1 METYRVVS
9 ITDRKG
15 NPRIEGRYPLRVG
28 RMCKKPTPRNGD
40 AMMIEWLAQPD
51 GTPYVGMIVTSTVI
65 GFKTEDRGKYI
76 EVTTKNSIYTFGR
89 LIRNGILCN
98 MAYGDKYDISS
109 MFTDTDGN
117 QVRFKRHQIVMQT
130 FFMGDRR
137 RYDTVDHINNVE
149 RFDNSI
155 YNLRLADKGVQCG
168 NRKDKP
174 GKHRMVICI
183 GDEEEIFFSCREAER
198 LYNLP
203 PNSVGKVCR
212 GELESIYGYRFGYL

>member
-1 METYRVVS
+1 MRESETFDYIR
-9 ITDRKG
+9 RK
-15 NPRIEGRYPLRVG
+15 YPDKEEKWR
-28 RMCKKPTPRNGD
+28 K
-40 AMMIEWLAQPD
+40 
-51 GTPYVGMIVTSTVI
+51 VTQLVK
-65 GFKTEDRGKYI
+65 FDENL
-76 EVTTKNSIYTFGR
+76 EVK
-89 LIRNGILCN
+89 
-98 MAYGDKYDISS
+98 SS

-137 RYDTVDHINNVE
+137 RYDTVDHINNME

-155 YNLRLADKGVQCG
+155 YNLRWADKGVQCG
-168 NRKDKP
+168 NRKGKP

>member
-1 METYRVVS
+1 MRESETFDYIR
-9 ITDRKG
+9 RK
-15 NPRIEGRYPLRVG
+15 YPDKEEKWR
-28 RMCKKPTPRNGD
+28 K
-40 AMMIEWLAQPD
+40 
-51 GTPYVGMIVTSTVI
+51 VTQLVK
-65 GFKTEDRGKYI
+65 FDEDL
-76 EVTTKNSIYTFGR
+76 EVKSVHDFN
-89 LIRNGILCN
+89 
-98 MAYGDKYDISS
+98 

-137 RYDTVDHINNVE
+137 RYDTVDHINNME

-155 YNLRLADKGVQCG
+155 YNLRWADKGVQCG

>member
-1 METYRVVS
+1 MRETETFEYIRRKYPDKEETWRKVTQLVKFDENLEVKSVHDFNME
-9 ITDRKG
+9 
-15 NPRIEGRYPLRVG
+15 
-28 RMCKKPTPRNGD
+28 C
-40 AMMIEWLAQPD
+40 
-51 GTPYVGMIVTSTVI
+51 
-65 GFKTEDRGKYI
+65 YI
-76 EVTTKNSIYTFGR
+76 SSFGR

-155 YNLRLADKGVQCG
+155 YNLRWDGPYIVFLYSLMDRHGSGGGCIKH
-168 NRKDKP
+168 NRQ
-174 GKHRMVICI
+174 RNRSSI
-183 GDEEEIFFSCREAER
+183 GG
-198 LYNLP
+198 LP
-203 PNSVGKVCR
+203 WNKYDY
-212 GELESIYGYRFGYL
+212 EHL

>member
-1 METYRVVS
+1 MRETETFEYIRRKYPDKEETWRKVTRLVKFDENLEVKSVHDFNME
-9 ITDRKG
+9 
-15 NPRIEGRYPLRVG
+15 
-28 RMCKKPTPRNGD
+28 C
-40 AMMIEWLAQPD
+40 
-51 GTPYVGMIVTSTVI
+51 
-65 GFKTEDRGKYI
+65 YI
-76 EVTTKNSIYTFGR
+76 SSFGR

-130 FFMGDRR
+130 FYMGNRR
-137 RYDTVDHINNVE
+137 RHDTVDHINNRE

-155 YNLRLADKGVQCG
+155 YNLRWADKRVQCG
-168 NRKDKP
+168 NRRDKP

-212 GELESIYGYRFGYL
+212 GELESIYGYRFGCL

>member
-1 METYRVVS
+1 MEDELFAAKYDNHDKNIDDCVTYILNWVQKS
-9 ITDRKG
+9 G
-15 NPRIEGRYPLRVG
+15 
-28 RMCKKPTPRNGD
+28 CNGFCD
-40 AMMIEWLAQPD
+40 DEIYGQAIHYYEEKD
-51 GTPYVGMIVTSTVI
+51 
-65 GFKTEDRGKYI
+65 I
-76 EVTTKNSIYTFGR
+76 EVGKPLN
-89 LIRNGILCN
+89 C
-98 MAYGDKYDISS
+98 
-109 MFTDTDGN
+109 
-117 QVRFKRHQIVMQT
+117 QVSVNHH
-130 FFMGDRR
+130 
-137 RYDTVDHINNVE
+137 DTVDHINNME

-155 YNLRLADKGVQCG
+155 YNLRWADKGVQCG

>member
-1 METYRVVS
+1 MRETETFEYIRQKYP
-9 ITDRKG
+9 DKEEKWRK
-15 NPRIEGRYPLRVG
+15 
-28 RMCKKPTPRNGD
+28 
-40 AMMIEWLAQPD
+40 
-51 GTPYVGMIVTSTVI
+51 VTQLVKFDENLEVKSVHDFNI
-65 GFKTEDRGKYI
+65 NCYI
-76 EVTTKNSIYTFGR
+76 STFGR

-130 FFMGDRR
+130 F
-137 RYDTVDHINNVE
+137 YINNRE

-155 YNLRLADKGVQCG
+155 YNLRWADKRVQCG
-168 NRKDKP
+168 NRRDKP

-198 LYNLP
+198 QYDLP